1 MEDVDVKQASFE
13 GWANPSRLAYIAGLF
28 DGEGCVSIS
37 RKKSTGVNP
46 SYGLNV
52 SVSNCHRG
60 VLELLQRIYGG
71 YVKHYIETRPN
82 QRNWFTWQLS
92 GGKMAASFLADI
104 RPYSIIKAEE
114 IDLALEFALRVTPK
128 TFRLTGEEVFLR
140 EGYKT
145 QLSALKRRCA

>member
-1 MEDVDVKQASFE
+1 MDESDVKQASFE
-13 GWANPSRLAYIAGLF
+13 GWAAPSRIAYLAGLF
-28 DGEGCVSIS
+28 DGEGCVFIS

-46 SYGLNV
+46 SYGV
-52 SVSNCHRG
+52 SVSISNCHRG
-60 VLELLQRIYGG
+60 ILELLRRAYGG
-71 YVKHYIETRPN
+71 YVKHYNETRPN
-82 QRNWFTWQLS
+82 QRDWFTWQLS
-92 GGKMAASFLADI
+92 GGKMAASFLTAI

-128 TFRLTGEEVFLR
+128 TSRLTDQEVSVR